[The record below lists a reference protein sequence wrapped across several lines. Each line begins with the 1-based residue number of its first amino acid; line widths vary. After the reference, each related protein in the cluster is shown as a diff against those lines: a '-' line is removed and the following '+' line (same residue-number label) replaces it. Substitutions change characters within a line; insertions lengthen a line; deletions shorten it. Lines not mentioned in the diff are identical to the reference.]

1 MRLLR
6 RASVRLPLRLALAA
20 LITTLSIG
28 LVASCSQASVTGSP
42 VATNQVDLPRS
53 YKFAPEDITVR
64 AGTTV
69 TWTNND
75 NFTHSVQLLDTGE
88 VQMMRP
94 GDSVTNQFA
103 QAGLY
108 RYICSLHPQDMK
120 GTVLVVAAADS
131 GPLDNQQLR
140 LVNDDADPDR

>member
-1 MRLLR
+1 MRFLLR
-6 RASVRLPLRLALAA
+6 ASARLPLRLALAT
-20 LITTLSIG
+20 LLMTLSIG
-28 LVASCSQASVTGSP
+28 LVVSCTQASVNGSP

-53 YKFAPEDITVR
+53 YKFAPEDITIP

-120 GTVLVVAAADS
+120 GTVLVVDAVDS
-131 GPLDNQQLR
+131 GPTEN
-140 LVNDDADPDR
+140 

>member
-1 MRLLR
+1 MHLLLR
-6 RASVRLPLRLALAA
+6 ASARLPLRLALVA
-20 LITTLSIG
+20 LVTTLSIG
-28 LVASCSQASVTGSP
+28 LVASCSQANVNGSP

-53 YKFAPEDITVR
+53 YKFAPEDITVPV
-64 AGTTV
+64 GTTV

-75 NFTHSVQLLDTGE
+75 NFTHSVQLLDAGE

-120 GTVLVVAAADS
+120 GTVLVVDAANA
-131 GPLDNQQLR
+131 GPTDN
-140 LVNDDADPDR
+140 